1 MEAIDLISQ
10 TVYLQP
16 AKASSCLTELKS
28 IKTLFFDCIKYYCKD
43 FVVDKDNQKVITD
56 LFHWCIR
63 DRKGALN
70 PEKGLWIYGNIG
82 TGKSTLMKAVMLFVE
97 RYWLRDSGEPVSPR
111 WVNVPTFCGSY
122 ATDGFSVFDSIPM
135 GFDELGTEIAP
146 TNHVGNKLNVVAHL
160 MNTIYDRRSDIPKI
174 VTTNNSL
181 SDTLTQY
188 GPRTVDRIAQLFN
201 LVELK
206 GVTRRESLE
215 IWNLIKK
222 EQKQKKDK
230 E

>member
-1 MEAIDLISQ
+1 M
-10 TVYLQP
+10 
-16 AKASSCLTELKS
+16 
-28 IKTLFFDCIKYYCKD
+28 
-43 FVVDKDNQKVITD
+43 DKDNQKVITD
-56 LFHWCIR
+56 LFHWSIR
-63 DRKGALN
+63 DKHGSLN

-82 TGKSTLMKAVMLFVE
+82 TGKSTLMKAIMLFVSK
-97 RYWLRDSGEPVSPR
+97 YWLRDSGETVKPK
-111 WVNVPTFCGSY
+111 WVNVPTFCGRY

-160 MNTIYDRRSDIPKI
+160 MNTIYDNGSDIPKI
-174 VTTNNSL
+174 VTTNNTL
-181 SDTLTQY
+181 SDTLNLY

-206 GVTRRESLE
+206 GKTRRESLE

-222 EQKQKKDK
+222 EQKEQKQDK

>member
-1 MEAIDLISQ
+1 MAAIDLISQ

-16 AKASSCLTELKS
+16 EKASSCQTELKS
-28 IKTLFFDCIKYYCKD
+28 IKVLFYDCIRYYCKG
-43 FVVDKDNQKVITD
+43 FVVDKNNQKVIND

-63 DRKGALN
+63 DRNGALN

-82 TGKSTLMKAVMLFVE
+82 TGKSTLMKAIILFV
-97 RYWLRDSGEPVSPR
+97 RKYWLRDSGETVNPKC
-111 WVNVPTFCGSY
+111 VNVPTFCGKY
-122 ATDGFSVFDSIPM
+122 ATDGFTVFESIPM

-160 MNTIYDRRSDIPKI
+160 MNTIYDNGSDIPKI
-174 VTTNNSL
+174 VTTNNTL
-181 SDTLTQY
+181 SDTLNLY

-206 GVTRRESLE
+206 GVTRRESSE
-215 IWNLIKK
+215 IWNMIKK
-222 EQKQKKDK
+222 EQKQDK

>member
-1 MEAIDLISQ
+1 M
-10 TVYLQP
+10 
-16 AKASSCLTELKS
+16 
-28 IKTLFFDCIKYYCKD
+28 
-43 FVVDKDNQKVITD
+43 DKDNQKVITD
-56 LFHWCIR
+56 IFQWCIR
-63 DRKGALN
+63 DKKGALN

-82 TGKSTLMKAVMLFVE
+82 TGKSTLMKAVILFVT
-97 RYWLRDSGEPVSPR
+97 RYWLRDSGESVNPK

-122 ATDGFSVFDSIPM
+122 ATDGFSIFESIPM

-160 MNTIYDRRSDIPKI
+160 MNTIYDKGSDIPKI
-174 VTTNNSL
+174 VTTNKSL
-181 SDTLTQY
+181 SGILNLY

-201 LVELK
+201 LVELQ

-222 EQKQKKDK
+222 EQKEQNQDK

>member
-1 MEAIDLISQ
+1 M
-10 TVYLQP
+10 
-16 AKASSCLTELKS
+16 
-28 IKTLFFDCIKYYCKD
+28 
-43 FVVDKDNQKVITD
+43 DKDNQKVITD

>member
-1 MEAIDLISQ
+1 M
-10 TVYLQP
+10 
-16 AKASSCLTELKS
+16 
-28 IKTLFFDCIKYYCKD
+28 
-43 FVVDKDNQKVITD
+43 
-56 LFHWCIR
+56 
-63 DRKGALN
+63 
-70 PEKGLWIYGNIG
+70 
-82 TGKSTLMKAVMLFVE
+82 E
-97 RYWLRDSGEPVSPR
+97 RYCLRDSGEPVSPR

-122 ATDGFSVFDSIPM
+122 ATDGFSVFESIPM

>member
-1 MEAIDLISQ
+1 M
-10 TVYLQP
+10 VYLEP
-16 AKASSCLTELKS
+16 TKASSCQTELKS
-28 IKTLFFDCIKYYCKD
+28 IKALFLDCIRTCCKD
-43 FVVDKDNQKVITD
+43 FTVDEDNKKTITD
-56 LFHWCIR
+56 VFHWCLR
-63 DRKGALN
+63 DRNGELN

-82 TGKSTLMKAVMLFVE
+82 TGKSTLMKAAILFVS
-97 RYWLRDSGEPVSPR
+97 RYWLRDSGETINPK

-122 ATDGFSVFDSIPM
+122 ATDGFSVFNSIPM

-160 MNTIYDRRSDIPKI
+160 MNTIYDNGSDIPKI
-174 VTTNNSL
+174 VTTNCSL
-181 SDTLTQY
+181 SKVLTLY

-206 GVTRRESLE
+206 GVTRRGSME
-215 IWNLIKK
+215 IWKLIQNEQNK
-222 EQKQKKDK
+222 EK